1 MSLHDSSIVAPGY
14 LAPDTQSPQCE
25 WDLTN
30 QVVPRKS
37 GVMDYGYIING
48 KAVGCTQHVL
58 IDTVVQRKS
67 EISFVWTPETPQ
79 PVRPE
84 QVPFLVEAFRRL
96 EVRSA
101 RQYLVIGA
109 IVLVACL
116 VAALSY
122 TDWDP
127 VVRNLFIFVCGA
139 AVAAG
144 NWKYWRA
151 RNYTQD
157 DAIGEASDARFMT
170 WVKKQSVS
178 GYAITIIASI
188 IVVTIVQAWAPDGA
202 ARAGLVKPAVLRGE
216 FWRLFTASLMH
227 QNFSYVYGEAVLF
240 IHLSKV
246 IEQAIQRAFV
256 PLLFL
261 VSAVV
266 GNLFS
271 VMLQLQTTSEGA
283 YGGVMGL
290 LGFIVIA
297 ACLDRTKFPQTYFK
311 RMLATTAILGALGL
325 IASNYIDTAANL
337 GGLLTGMTLGW
348 LSTKWQ
354 QAPIT
359 GKLLRLGSA
368 AGVVGVV
375 STALFALYKIIAN

>member
-1 MSLHDSSIVAPGY
+1 MSLPDSTIIVPGY
-14 LAPDTQSPQCE
+14 IAPNTQSPRPE
-25 WDLTN
+25 WD
-30 QVVPRKS
+30 PAEPIPAKS
-37 GVMDYGYIING
+37 SVMDYGYIIKD
-48 KAVGCTQHVL
+48 KAVGCTPQEL
-58 IDTVVQRKS
+58 IETFAQRKS

-84 QVPFLVEAFRRL
+84 QVPFLVESFRRL
-96 EVRSA
+96 EGKGA

-109 IVLVACL
+109 ILLVLGLIGSLSLADWNPML
-116 VAALSY
+116 RHLLLFSGATAL
-122 TDWDP
+122 
-127 VVRNLFIFVCGA
+127 
-139 AVAAG
+139 AVG
-144 NWKYWRA
+144 NWKFWRA

-157 DAIGEASDARFMT
+157 DAIGEASDDRFLI

-188 IVVTIVQAWAPDGA
+188 IVVTIVQAWAPDGV
-202 ARAGLVKPAVLRGE
+202 ARVGLVKPAVLRGE

-246 IEQAIQRAFV
+246 IEQAVQRAFV

-266 GNLFS
+266 GNVFS
-271 VMLQLQTTSEGA
+271 VMLQPQTASVGA

-290 LGFIVIA
+290 LGFIVVA
-297 ACLDRTKFPQTYFK
+297 ACLDRTRFPQTYFK
-311 RMLATTAILGALGL
+311 RMLALAAILGAMGL
-325 IASNYIDTAANL
+325 IVSTYIDNAANL
-337 GGLLTGMTLGW
+337 GGLLTGMTLGF
-348 LSTKWQ
+348 LATKWQ

-359 GKLLRLGSA
+359 GKLLRLGSI

-375 STALFALYKIIAN
+375 STAVFALYRLITN